1 MTAAL
6 ARRPRPT
13 MERPLLRDEARLAA
27 REPSTCESF
36 VISDPA
42 SWRRGHVPAITRG
55 MSVGCIVAWGDGE
68 GQGESVGGFD
78 GSLFIIHC
86 SFWGCSGETG
96 RLWRASKD
104 RIGWFGG
111 GGRLRYAVAAFVL
124 AVVAAFFLLRPSG
137 GVSPVNAAAVV
148 ADPAN
153 VRTAVFAAGCFW
165 GVQERFDHVKGVI
178 STTAGYCGG
187 NMENPTY
194 EDVSGHG
201 TGHAESVLV
210 KYDQTK
216 VSYAEL
222 LDAFWTMH
230 DPTTKDQQ
238 GPDFGSNYRSVIFY
252 ADPEQ
257 EKVAKASRDEVQASG
272 VFGGKIVTEIV
283 PAAKF
288 YPAEDYHQ
296 EYFSKNGGTCHNG
309 VAKVR
314 TKLAA
319 EAKKVRESG
328 VGTRP
333 N

>member
-1 MTAAL
+1 M
-6 ARRPRPT
+6 P
-13 MERPLLRDEARLAA
+13 
-27 REPSTCESF
+27 
-36 VISDPA
+36 
-42 SWRRGHVPAITRG
+42 
-55 MSVGCIVAWGDGE
+55 
-68 GQGESVGGFD
+68 
-78 GSLFIIHC
+78 
-86 SFWGCSGETG
+86 
-96 RLWRASKD
+96 
-104 RIGWFGG
+104 
-111 GGRLRYAVAAFVL
+111 
-124 AVVAAFFLLRPSG
+124 
-137 GVSPVNAAAVV
+137 

-153 VRTAVFAAGCFW
+153 VRTAIFAAGCFW
-165 GVQERFDHVKGVI
+165 GVQERFDHVPGVI

-194 EDVSGHG
+194 EDVSSHS

-238 GPDFGSNYRSVIFY
+238 GPDVGSNYRSVIFF
-252 ADPEQ
+252 ADAEQ

-288 YPAEDYHQ
+288 YSAEDYHQ

-309 VAKVR
+309 VAVVH

-319 EAKKVRESG
+319 EAKKARESAAA
-328 VGTRP
+328 TQP